1 MVWKPNV
8 TVAAV
13 IEQEGRFLMVEEKAP
28 GVKRTVFNQPAGHLD
43 EGESI
48 INATIRE
55 TMEETAHSLIPT
67 AIVGI
72 YRWIEPKSATTFLR
86 ICFTGEITAHD
97 LTAPLDDGIIA
108 AHWLTLNEIH
118 QLGPRL
124 RSPLVR
130 HCIDD
135 YLAGR
140 RYPLALLADI
150 GV

>member
-13 IEQEGRFLMVEEKAP
+13 IEKDGRFLLVEEDQ
-28 GVKRTVFNQPAGHLD
+28 GLGETVFNQPAGHLD
-43 EGESI
+43 EGESLI
-48 INATIRE
+48 HATIRE
-55 TMEETAHSLIPT
+55 TMEETAHSFTPS

-72 YRWIEPKSATTFLR
+72 YRWIEPKSATTYLR
-86 ICFTGEITAHD
+86 VCFTGEVTAHD
-97 LTAPLDDGIIA
+97 PNLELDDGIIA
-108 AHWLTLNEIH
+108 AHWLTLDEIN
-118 QLGPRL
+118 QLAPRM

-140 RYPLALLADI
+140 HYPLELLTDI
-150 GV
+150 GS